1 MRHIASDLR
10 YAARGL
16 VARPSF
22 TLAAVL
28 TLALGTGI
36 TTAIFSVVNGIVL
49 QPLPFPNARRLITV
63 CEQHPAATP
72 DWCSISPP
80 NVEDI
85 AARSRAIEAIGIG
98 RTWSYHLATPQGAKP
113 VDAGI
118 VTPGL
123 FAALSVRAELGRLIE
138 PSDLIGDESLVAVL
152 THEMWQT
159 QFGGAADIVGRV
171 LTLDGKPVTVVGVT
185 QPGFQLPKFETV
197 DMWRPVHINPR
208 DERHRD
214 WRGFVAYG
222 RLRAGVSM
230 TQARR
235 DVAGIAADVRQRHFR
250 TTPRWDLTVQS
261 LQDLVV
267 GNARPVLLLFL
278 GAVGLVLVIAC
289 ANVANLLLA
298 RAGGRGREIALRSAL
313 GASRGRIVG
322 ALLTESFL
330 LALAGSVLGLVLANW
345 TVAAFKALAP
355 SGIPRIENV
364 RLDGVVLMFALVLAG
379 ATSLVFGLAPAV
391 RASRIDLSQ
400 ALREG
405 GRGGTHRR
413 GRLGGALVVAE
424 IALAVVLVVGAG
436 LLGRSFA
443 TLSSW
448 EPGFE
453 RQHVLT
459 FSLFASAEK
468 YREKSDVASLW
479 DRVEGELRSIPGVRA
494 VGSAS
499 AGPLFG
505 SREAWEVDVQDA
517 GKVSSRWYDV
527 SPGFFATL
535 GIPVVRGRDLAMT
548 DRGVDHL
555 VVLVNETFVR
565 RFWPQVNPI
574 GRRIVFAVRDDRA
587 VFEVVGVVRDIPPM
601 RPGDQVEPEMYWSNR
616 QLPRA
621 FSFFVVR
628 TDVEPAS
635 IVASVRS
642 RLTVVDRD
650 LAPSSPQTLP
660 DRMARTLTRPRFNM
674 IVLVTF
680 GATALA
686 LAAIGTYGL
695 LAYLVSERRRELAIR
710 VALGAQR
717 TTIVGH
723 VLRYGLV
730 LAGAGVTAGIIAAL
744 ALGKLMSTAVVGVT
758 PRDPPTLAAAAIV
771 MLIVA
776 TAACAI
782 PALRASRSD
791 PAVVLSAD

>member
-1 MRHIASDLR
+1 MRNFGSDLR
-10 YAARGL
+10 YATRAL
-16 VARPSF
+16 IARPAF

-49 QPLPFPNARRLITV
+49 QPLPFPNAGQLITL
-63 CEQHPAATP
+63 CEQHPGATP

-80 NVEDI
+80 NIEDI

-98 RTWSYHLATPQGAKP
+98 RSWSYHLATSDGAKA

-123 FAALSVRAELGRLIE
+123 FAALGVRPEIGRLIE
-138 PSDLIGDESLVAVL
+138 QSDLIGDESLVAML

-159 QFGGAADIVGRV
+159 QFGGDRNIIGRV
-171 LTLDGKPVTVVGVT
+171 ITLDGRAVTIVGVT
-185 QPGFQLPKFETV
+185 PPGFQLPKFETV
-197 DMWRPVHINPR
+197 QMWRPVHINPR

-222 RLRAGVSM
+222 RLRRGVSM
-230 TQARR
+230 SQAQR
-235 DVAGIAADVRQRHFR
+235 DVAGIASELRQLHFA
-250 TTPRWDLTVQS
+250 TTPRWDITVKS

-278 GAVGLVLVIAC
+278 GAVGFVLLIAC

-298 RAGGRGREIALRSAL
+298 RGTGRGREIALRSAL
-313 GASRGRIVG
+313 GASRGRIVR
-322 ALLTESFL
+322 ALLAESFV
-330 LALAGSVLGLVLANW
+330 LALTGAVLGLVLAYW
-345 TVAAFKALAP
+345 SVAAFKALAP
-355 SGIPRIENV
+355 AGIPRIENV
-364 RLDGVVLMFALVLAG
+364 RLDGVVLIFAIALAG
-379 ATSLVFGLAPAV
+379 ATSVVFGLAPAV

-405 GRGGTHRR
+405 GRSGTHRR
-413 GRLGGALVVAE
+413 GRLGGALVVGE

-443 TLSSW
+443 KLSSW
-448 EPGFE
+448 QPGFE
-453 RQHVLT
+453 RDHVLT
-459 FSLFASAEK
+459 FSLFASTEK
-468 YREKSDVASLW
+468 YRGKEAVAGLW

-505 SREAWEVDVQDA
+505 GRETWEVDVQDA

-535 GIPVVRGRDLAMT
+535 GVPIVRGRDLAAS
-548 DRGVDHL
+548 DRGDQHF

-565 RFWPQVNPI
+565 RFWPQVNPL

-601 RPGDQVEPEMYWSNR
+601 RPGDPVEPAMYWSNR
-616 QLPRA
+616 QIPRP
-621 FSFFVVR
+621 FSYFVMR

-635 IVASVRS
+635 IAGSIRS
-642 RLTVVDRD
+642 RLAGLDRD
-650 LAPSSPQTLP
+650 LAPSALQTLP
-660 DRMARTLTRPRFNM
+660 ERMSRELKKPRFNM
-674 IVLVTF
+674 MVLITF

-710 VALGAQR
+710 MALGAQR
-717 TTIVGH
+717 RVIVGH

-730 LAGAGVTAGIIAAL
+730 LAGAGVAIGVVASI
-744 ALGKLMSTAVVGVT
+744 ALGKVMSTTVVGVT
-758 PRDPPTLAAAAIV
+758 PRDPATIVGAAAI
-771 MLIVA
+771 MLAVA
-776 TAACAI
+776 TAACLI
-782 PALRASRSD
+782 PARRASRAD
-791 PAVVLSAD
+791 PAGVLSAD

>member
-1 MRHIASDLR
+1 MRNLGSDLR
-10 YAARGL
+10 YAARAL
-16 VARPSF
+16 IARPSF

-36 TTAIFSVVNGIVL
+36 TTAIFSVVNVIL
-49 QPLPFPNARRLITV
+49 LKPLPFPNAEQLITL
-63 CEQHPAATP
+63 CEQHPGATA
-72 DWCSISPP
+72 DWCSISPT

-98 RTWSYHLATPQGAKP
+98 RTWSYHLATADGAKP
-113 VDAGI
+113 MNAGI
-118 VTPGL
+118 VTPGV
-123 FAALSVRAELGRLIE
+123 FTALGVRAQLGRLIQAT
-138 PSDLIGDESLVAVL
+138 DLIGDESLVAVL
-152 THEMWQT
+152 TYETWQA

-171 LTLDGKPVTVVGVT
+171 LILDGKPVTVVGVT

-197 DMWRPVHINPR
+197 QLWRPVHINPR
-208 DERHRD
+208 DEKHRD

-222 RLRAGVSM
+222 RLRSGVSM

-235 DVAGIAADVRQRHFR
+235 DIAGIAAELRQNHFAA
-250 TTPRWDLTVQS
+250 TPRWDITPQS
-261 LQDLVV
+261 LQNLVV

-278 GAVGLVLVIAC
+278 GAVGLVLLIAC

-298 RAGGRGREIALRSAL
+298 RAAGRGREIALRSAL
-313 GASRGRIVG
+313 GASRRRLVS
-322 ALLTESFL
+322 ALFAESLL
-330 LALAGSVLGLVLANW
+330 LALAGSMLGLLLAYW
-345 TVAAFKALAP
+345 TVEAFKLLAP

-364 RLDGVVLMFALVLAG
+364 RLDGAVLIFAIALAG
-379 ATSLVFGLAPAV
+379 ATSLVFGLAPAL

-405 GRGGTHRR
+405 GRSGTRRR
-413 GRLGGALVVAE
+413 GQLGSALVVSE

-443 TLSSW
+443 ALASW
-448 EPGFE
+448 QPGFE
-453 RQHVLT
+453 REHLLT

-468 YREKSDVASLW
+468 YREKADVAALW

-505 SREAWEVDVQDA
+505 GRESWEVDVQDV

-535 GIPVVRGRDLAMT
+535 GVPIVRGRDLSPT
-548 DRGVDHL
+548 DRGVEHF
-555 VVLVNETFVR
+555 VAMVNETFVR
-565 RFWPQVNPI
+565 RFWPQANPL

-587 VFEVVGVVRDIPPM
+587 VFEVVGVVRDIPPL
-601 RPGDQVEPEMYWSNR
+601 RPGDPVEPEMYWSNR

-621 FSFFVVR
+621 FSYFVVR

-642 RLTVVDRD
+642 RVNGVDRD
-650 LAPSSPQTLP
+650 LAPSAPQSLP
-660 DRMARTLTRPRFNM
+660 DRMARELKRPRFNM

-680 GATALA
+680 GATALS

-695 LAYLVSERRRELAIR
+695 LSYLVSERKRELAIR
-710 VALGAQR
+710 MALGARR
-717 TTIVGH
+717 TTILGQ

-730 LAGAGVTAGIIAAL
+730 LAAAGVTAGLIAAL

-758 PRDPPTLAAAAIV
+758 PRDPRTLIAAAIV
-771 MLIVA
+771 MVLVA
-776 TAACAI
+776 VAACAL

-791 PAVVLSAD
+791 PALVLSAD